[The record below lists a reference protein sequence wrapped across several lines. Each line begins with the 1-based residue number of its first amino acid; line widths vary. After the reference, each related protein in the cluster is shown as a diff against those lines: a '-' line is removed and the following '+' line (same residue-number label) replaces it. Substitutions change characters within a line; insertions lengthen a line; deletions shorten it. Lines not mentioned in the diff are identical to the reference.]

1 MTIVRCRFFEG
12 TNEGQP
18 PVNFYFDNA
27 GLLVRLLRWNDTAV
41 GPVATQYDYSDYRD
55 VGGIRRPFRWVRTST
70 INQVTDRVEGDAAER
85 RHRRGE
91 VRKAHDH
98 APHQVATSQTKGP
111 LPTMRSEPP

>member
-1 MTIVRCRFFEG
+1 MQILRG

-41 GPVATQYDYSDYRD
+41 GSVATQYDYSDYRD

-70 INQVTDRVEGDAAER
+70 INQVTIVLKEMRPNVAIDAAR
-85 RHRRGE
+85 FAR
-91 VRKAHDH
+91 
-98 APHQVATSQTKGP
+98 
-111 LPTMRSEPP
+111 PTTTRLIK